1 MLVSAR
7 HLWFLYLLSVPI
19 LSLSAFRWSPEDSQE
34 FERQL
39 DAQVSQYLSLELG
52 PDGDLTKAREE
63 LLHRQRRNACPGGV
77 GGFGFNTF
85 NFLTFLLLAFNGVLN
100 AVNNVNNNNNNNNAN
115 SQNNVHINTDAVSSN
130 SDSSNDVT
138 VIIPPGPG
146 RRRRRSTSLC
156 SEVVEG
162 TLARRMVSEARR
174 AVLEEGRWATRC
186 LEGALCHS
194 VVRLA
199 AEAGAMVFA
208 RQHNATT
215 SFPLHL
221 APCSRLYPNCPP
233 QSLE

>member
-7 HLWFLYLLSVPI
+7 HLWSFYLLSVPI
-19 LSLSAFRWSPEDSQE
+19 VSLSAFRWSPENSQE
-34 FERQL
+34 FEKQL
-39 DAQVSQYLSLELG
+39 DAQVSQYLSAALG
-52 PDGDLTKAREE
+52 PDGNLTKAREE

-138 VIIPPGPG
+138 VIIPPSPG
-146 RRRRRSTSLC
+146 RRRRRGTSSC
-156 SEVVEG
+156 SEGVEG
-162 TLARRMVSEARR
+162 TVARRMVSEAWR
-174 AVLEEGRWATRC
+174 AVLEEGRGATGC
-186 LEGALCHS
+186 LEAALCQG

-199 AEAGAMVFA
+199 AEMGAMVFA
-208 RQHNATT
+208 RPHNTTT
-215 SFPLHL
+215 SLPLHL
-221 APCSRLYPNCPP
+221 APCSRLYPSCP
-233 QSLE
+233 SHNH